1 MTETVFA
8 LVTAWGPMVIFASAF
23 LSCLALPI
31 PTSLMMLTGGAFA
44 AAGDLALWQ
53 VVLAAWIGAVAGD
66 QTGYLIGRVGGA
78 PVVARLARAPA
89 RAAVLARA
97 RALVDRQGGIG
108 VFLSTWAVAPL
119 GPWVNFIAG
128 ATGLSWARFTLADVT
143 GEVIWVTLY
152 TGLGQVF
159 AANISLVADA
169 MSDIVGLVV
178 ALVVAAAA
186 ALWIRAVLKAQKARS
201 QARPG
206 PGIDRQ
212 PGKAGE
218 V

>member
-8 LVTAWGPMVIFASAF
+8 LVSSWGPWVIFASAF

-53 VVLAAWIGAVAGD
+53 VVAAAWTGAVLGD
-66 QTGYLIGRVGGA
+66 QAGYLIGRFGGT
-78 PVVARLARAPA
+78 PVVDRLARAPA

-97 RALVDRQGGIG
+97 RALVDRRGGIG

-128 ATGLSWARFTLADVT
+128 ATGLGWLRFTLADVT
-143 GEVIWVTLY
+143 GEVIWVALY

-159 AANISLVADA
+159 AANITLVADA

-178 ALVVAAAA
+178 ALVVAGAA
-186 ALWIRAVLKAQKARS
+186 ALWIRAVLRAQKARAAARAGTDPEAE
-201 QARPG
+201 ARP
-206 PGIDRQ
+206 
-212 PGKAGE
+212 A
-218 V
+218 

>member
-1 MTETVFA
+1 MTLTETVFA
-8 LVTAWGPMVIFASAF
+8 LVADWGPLVIFASAF

-53 VVLAAWIGAVAGD
+53 VVGAAWMGAVLGD
-66 QTGYLIGRVGGA
+66 QAGFVIGRYGGT
-78 PVVARLARAPA
+78 PVVDRLARAPA

-97 RALVDRQGGIG
+97 HALVDRRGPVG

-128 ATGLSWARFTLADVT
+128 ATGLSWVRFTVADIT
-143 GEVIWVTLY
+143 GEVIWVALY

-159 AANISLVADA
+159 ASNVTVVADA

-178 ALVVAAAA
+178 ALVVALAS
-186 ALWIRAVLKAQKARS
+186 ALWIRAVLRAHNARR
-201 QARPG
+201 ARPEPTPATG
-206 PGIDRQ
+206 G
-212 PGKAGE
+212 
-218 V
+218 

>member
-1 MTETVFA
+1 MTLTETVFA
-8 LVTAWGPMVIFASAF
+8 LVAAWGPLVIFASAF

-44 AAGDLALWQ
+44 AAGDLSLWE
-53 VVLAAWIGAVAGD
+53 VVAAAWIGAVLGD
-66 QTGYLIGRVGGA
+66 QAGFGVGRFGGT
-78 PVVARLARAPA
+78 PVVDRLARAPA

-97 RALVDRQGGIG
+97 RALVDRRGPVG

-128 ATGLSWARFTLADVT
+128 ATGLSWLRFTLADVT
-143 GEVIWVTLY
+143 GEVIWVALY

-159 AANISLVADA
+159 ASNITVVADA

-178 ALVVAAAA
+178 ALVVALAA
-186 ALWIRAVLKAQKARS
+186 ALWIRAMLRAHKARNS
-201 QARPG
+201 SAKAPARV
-206 PGIDRQ
+206 
-212 PGKAGE
+212 AG
-218 V
+218 

>member
-8 LVTAWGPMVIFASAF
+8 LVTAWGPLVIFASAF

-44 AAGDLALWQ
+44 AAGDLSLWQ
-53 VVLAAWIGAVAGD
+53 VVAAAWIGAVLGD
-66 QTGYLIGRVGGA
+66 QTGYTIGRFGGSA
-78 PVVARLARAPA
+78 LVERLARAPA

-97 RALVDRQGGIG
+97 RDLVDRRGGIG

-128 ATGLSWARFTLADVT
+128 ATGLSWVRFTVADVI

-152 TGLGQVF
+152 TGLGQIF
-159 AANISLVADA
+159 ASNITLVADA
-169 MSDIVGLVV
+169 MSDIVGLTV
-178 ALVVAAAA
+178 ALVVAFAA
-186 ALWIRAVLKAQKARS
+186 ALWIRAVLRAQKARGT
-201 QARPG
+201 RPD
-206 PGIDRQ
+206 PTAAE
-212 PGKAGE
+212 AG
-218 V
+218 

>member
-1 MTETVFA
+1 MTLTETVFA
-8 LVTAWGPMVIFASAF
+8 LVATWGPLVIFASAF

-44 AAGDLALWQ
+44 AAGDLTLWQ
-53 VVLAAWIGAVAGD
+53 VIAAAWIGAVLGD
-66 QTGYLIGRVGGA
+66 QAGYLIGRVGGT
-78 PVVARLARAPA
+78 PLVDRLARAPA

-97 RALVDRQGGIG
+97 CGLVDRRGGAG

-128 ATGLSWARFTLADVT
+128 ATGLSWARFAVADVA

-159 AANISLVADA
+159 ASNITLVAEA
-169 MSDIVGLVV
+169 MSDIVGLTV
-178 ALVVAAAA
+178 ALVVALAS
-186 ALWIRAVLKAQKARS
+186 ALWIRAVLRAQKA
-201 QARPG
+201 
-206 PGIDRQ
+206 
-212 PGKAGE
+212 KA
-218 V
+218 

>member
-1 MTETVFA
+1 MTLTETVFA
-8 LVTAWGPMVIFASAF
+8 LVASWGPLVIFASAF

-53 VVLAAWIGAVAGD
+53 VIAAAWTGAVLGD
-66 QTGYLIGRVGGA
+66 QAGYFIGRVGGTPLA
-78 PVVARLARAPA
+78 DRLARAPA

-97 RALVDRQGGIG
+97 RALVDRRGGTG

-128 ATGLSWARFTLADVT
+128 ATGLSWARFAVADVI

-159 AANISLVADA
+159 AANITLVADA
-169 MSDIVGLVV
+169 MSNIVGLIV
-178 ALVVAAAA
+178 ALIVAAAA
-186 ALWIRAVLKAQKARS
+186 ALWIRSVLQAQKAR
-201 QARPG
+201 AAG
-206 PGIDRQ
+206 PGTA
-212 PGKAGE
+212 PAATG
-218 V
+218 